1 MEKCY
6 AYKYQSLVYESNI
19 KNTCDT
25 HVIVIDSLNNIIIV
39 SYITTLLNVCYRF
52 THFNAC

>member
-1 MEKCY
+1 MEKY
-6 AYKYQSLVYESNI
+6 YKYQSLVYESNI

-39 SYITTLLNVCYRF
+39 SYITTLLNVCYHF